1 MADTPDIPQPREN
14 HRLFGHE
21 SVEAALHDA
30 FNAGRLHHSLLF
42 AGPRGIGKAT
52 LAFRLARFLLK
63 SEASGLLGLDAPA
76 ANGFDMSTDDPVF
89 RQVAAGGHP
98 ALRVVERS
106 RNPDTGKV
114 VMVAGT
120 HVDIDDLK
128 HIESD
133 LRSATHEAEA
143 ANLAK
148 ARFISSM
155 SHELRTPLNAI
166 LGFAQLMELD
176 SQEKGQP
183 SEHVEEI
190 LLASR
195 HLNTLLSDILDW
207 STIQVD
213 ARRVE
218 RVPTDVGQIMSES
231 AEMVR
236 LAISEQGLS
245 FEVTPAP
252 EGLTVMADPRRLRQG
267 T

>member
-1 MADTPDIPQPREN
+1 MIPFEQFQLRIHPDDRARVRDAEQ
-14 HRLFGHE
+14 L
-21 SVEAALHDA
+21 AL
-30 FNAGRLHHSLLF
+30 RS
-42 AGPRGIGKAT
+42 
-52 LAFRLARFLLK
+52 
-63 SEASGLLGLDAPA
+63 
-76 ANGFDMSTDDPVF
+76 
-89 RQVAAGGHP
+89 GGHY
-98 ALRVVERS
+98 AAELRFADDEQGLYHWLLSRGRILERD
-106 RNPDTGKV
+106 PDTGQIV
-114 VMVAGT
+114 LVAGT

-166 LGFAQLMELD
+166 LGFAQLMETD
-176 SQEKGQP
+176 SQGEGP
-183 SEHVEEI
+183 ALGACRRN

-218 RVPTDVGQIMSES
+218 LVPTDVGQIMSES
-231 AEMVR
+231 AEMFR

-252 EGLTVMADPRRLRQG
+252 EGLTVMADPRRLRQVMINLLSNARSTTVPRG
-267 T
+267 RCGSTVRCSVAASGW